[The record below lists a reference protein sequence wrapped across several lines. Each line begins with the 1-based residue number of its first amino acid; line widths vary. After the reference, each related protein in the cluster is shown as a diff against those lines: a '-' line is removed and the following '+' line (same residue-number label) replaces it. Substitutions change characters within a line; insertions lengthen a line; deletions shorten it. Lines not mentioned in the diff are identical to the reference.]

1 MVPMP
6 IDSLKNASPIA
17 INATSAVILEK
28 SGANRKASPCA
39 APGSIRLR
47 TPSTSSRM
55 NSTGINFLVTASMPL
70 ATPSSRMPPMN
81 SSTPHCHSSDCS
93 GSDTSAPNAAE
104 VCAGSL
110 LRMSP
115 PMALNT

>member
-1 MVPMP
+1 
-6 IDSLKNASPIA
+6 
-17 INATSAVILEK
+17 
-28 SGANRKASPCA
+28 
-39 APGSIRLR
+39 
-47 TPSTSSRM
+47 
-55 NSTGINFLVTASMPL
+55 MPL
-70 ATPSSRMPPMN
+70 ATPSNRMPPMN